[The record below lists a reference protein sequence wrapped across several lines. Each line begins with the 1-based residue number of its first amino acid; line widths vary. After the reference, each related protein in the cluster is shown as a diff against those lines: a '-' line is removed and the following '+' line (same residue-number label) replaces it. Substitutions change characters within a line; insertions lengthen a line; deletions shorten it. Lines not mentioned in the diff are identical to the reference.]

1 MKPIIFAF
9 LFLPMLTMVTS
20 VSAHTNASGVSE
32 LFTLDVKSPNVTI
45 LSPSPGEQFLNTVP
59 VEVTWTAFDDN
70 LAPDPISISLIVVP
84 EETHPLLENSHNSG
98 TTEVMLP
105 NIITNRAIVRV
116 SAVDL
121 FGNVGQAQTPG
132 YISLV
137 DSSID
142 VAEIKLSDSQFR
154 AFPNP
159 ANDNIWVEFF
169 KTRPEAAQLELVDVM
184 GRVVARQVVEQK
196 GFVRTSFSLDGLN
209 NGLYLIR
216 LETVN
221 GYAINKILVR

>member
-1 MKPIIFAF
+1 MQTIKQSLILAIILSFCRVLFAGS
-9 LFLPMLTMVTS
+9 PS
-20 VSAHTNASGVSE
+20 SAVSE
-32 LFTLDVKSPNVTI
+32 LFTLDVKSPDVTI

-70 LAPDPISISLIVVP
+70 LAPDPISISLIIVP

-105 NIITNRAIVRV
+105 NIITNRALVRV

-142 VAEIKLSDSQFR
+142 VANIELSDNQFR

-159 ANDNIWVEFF
+159 ANDHIWVEFF
-169 KTRPEAAQLELVDVM
+169 KTRPEAVRLELIDVM
-184 GRVVARQVVEQK
+184 GRVAARQVVEQT

-216 LETVN
+216 LETVK